1 MSLICYEYPV
11 SERIRT
17 MLRLENLY
25 QRLGHFAQ
33 GRGRADHHGALL
45 TLFEIIDVAGRSDL
59 KVDLLQELERQR
71 QALQH
76 YAALPD
82 ADRTAVTSVL
92 RDIETADTA
101 LRQAVGKT
109 GHHLRGVEWLAALR
123 SRSAVPGG
131 VCEFDLPMYHYWLS
145 QDHTARYGDL
155 EKWIVPTLPIREAI
169 RIVLRL
175 LRANARREKAVADK
189 GIFQET
195 QNGRVAQLIRVRLP
209 VSERVIPEIS
219 ANKFVLNIRF
229 LQPDIDGR
237 PRPATRAVGFELS
250 YCAI

>member
-17 MLRLENLY
+17 MLRLENLF
-25 QRLGHFAQ
+25 QRLGQFVQ
-33 GRGRADHHGALL
+33 SQGRADHHGALV

-76 YAALPD
+76 YATLPD
-82 ADRTAVTSVL
+82 ADRDAVARVL
-92 RDIETADTA
+92 RDIEAADTA
-101 LRQAVGKT
+101 LRQAVGKVGT
-109 GHHLRGVEWLAALR
+109 HLREVEWLAAVR

-131 VCEFDLPMYHYWLS
+131 MCEFDLPMYHYWLS

-155 EKWIVPTLPIREAI
+155 EKWIVPTLPIRESI

-175 LRANARREKAVADK
+175 LRANARRDKAVAEQ
-189 GIFQET
+189 GVFQET
-195 QNGRVAQLIRVRLP
+195 QSNRVAQLIRVRLP
-209 VSERVIPEIS
+209 AAERLIPEIS
-219 ANKFVLNIRF
+219 ANKFILNIRF

-237 PRPATRAVGFELS
+237 PRPAARPVVFELS